1 MKTGIDPRFQ
11 RFREAYLQ
19 MAREANYRPGAPSDG
34 FGHTMLDLEQLRDPE
49 RLQAEATDYAI
60 SFLKEE
66 DGDCFWVGCSDFR
79 TNRAFFWAIET
90 ARLLASGDGGNVAAI
105 KLLRMAA
112 REVAR
117 VEAQIK
123 KERSNRS

>member
-19 MAREANYRPGAPSDG
+19 MAREANYRPK
-34 FGHTMLDLEQLRDPE
+34 EQLRDPE